1 VTSSISSASSAW
13 LSLDYLNLQRRA
25 AELTTSVVYD
35 RAGTGWSDPVSLP
48 RTLAEVTEELRA
60 LLRAADV
67 PAPYLLVG
75 HSLGGFYARYYATRF
90 PAEVTGMVLMEPAHE
105 DYNAY
110 MPRELVEQWQAFDPD
125 QALPDELPA
134 EVVRFYRDLLGQ
146 MLAGWPEDVREP
158 LIERHVSPEWLRTG
172 FREAGNQDELGEQM
186 RQAGP
191 APDVPLIIV
200 AANGIDAFKRAVSQG
215 TPDSLLEAEI
225 EGKLRLY
232 RAWAD
237 TVRRG
242 KVRVADGAGHASI
255 HWTHPGTVADAIR
268 DLLG

>member
-1 VTSSISSASSAW
+1 
-13 LSLDYLNLQRRA
+13 
-25 AELTTSVVYD
+25 
-35 RAGTGWSDPVSLP
+35 
-48 RTLAEVTEELRA
+48 
-60 LLRAADV
+60 
-67 PAPYLLVG
+67 
-75 HSLGGFYARYYATRF
+75 
-90 PAEVTGMVLMEPAHE
+90 
-105 DYNAY
+105 
-110 MPRELVEQWQAFDPD
+110 
-125 QALPDELPA
+125 
-134 EVVRFYRDLLGQ
+134 
-146 MLAGWPEDVREP
+146 AGWPEEVREP

-186 RQAGP
+186 RRAGP

-237 TVRRG
+237 SVRRG
-242 KVRVADGAGHASI
+242 EVRVADGAGHASI
-255 HWTHPGTVADAIR
+255 HWTHPGTVAGAIR

>member
-1 VTSSISSASSAW
+1 M
-13 LSLDYLNLQRRA
+13 
-25 AELTTSVVYD
+25 VYD

-60 LLRAADV
+60 LLGAADV

-105 DYNAY
+105 DYNTY
-110 MPRELVEQWQAFDPD
+110 MPRELVEEWQAFDPD
-125 QALPDELPA
+125 EALPDELPA

-146 MLAGWPEDVREP
+146 MLAGWPEEVREP
-158 LIERHVSPEWLRTG
+158 LIERHVSPEWLQTG
-172 FREAGNQDELGEQM
+172 FREAGNQDELGEEM
-186 RQAGP
+186 HWAGP
-191 APDVPLIIV
+191 PPDVPLIIL

-237 TVRRG
+237 SIRHG
-242 KVRVADGAGHASI
+242 AVRVADGAGHASI
-255 HWTHPGTVADAIR
+255 HWTHPGAVAEAIR